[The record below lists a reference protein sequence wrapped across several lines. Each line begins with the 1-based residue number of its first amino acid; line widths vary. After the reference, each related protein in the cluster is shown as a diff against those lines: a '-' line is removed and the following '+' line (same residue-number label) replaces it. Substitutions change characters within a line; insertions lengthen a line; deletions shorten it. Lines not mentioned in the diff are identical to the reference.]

1 MLVVVHHR
9 GCGLQRW
16 HIDPVELTEPLACHL
31 LVSGAL
37 QVEPQVGHRPLAP
50 MDVVVVLATFLNG
63 SVGEVNKHVVQ
74 LTGAGCVIYCAEVAK
89 PKLIL
94 HATVQWVGGRHQ
106 DREAQ
111 VKLQPVSNGL

>member
-1 MLVVVHHR
+1 M
-9 GCGLQRW
+9 G
-16 HIDPVELTEPLACHL
+16 LTEPLAGHL

-37 QVEPQVGHRPLAP
+37 QVEPQVGHRPLALR
-50 MDVVVVLATFLNG
+50 DVVVVLATFLNG
-63 SVGEVNKHVVQ
+63 IIGEVNQHVVQ
-74 LTGAGCVIYCAEVAK
+74 VTGAGCVVYCAEVTK

-94 HATVQWVGGRHQ
+94 HATVQWVVCRRQ